1 MLSVRFFVLVCVLLI
16 VKNGVAA
23 SLVPIDKAAEGHQG
37 LQQFAYI
44 ARRCA
49 ALTGGMLNRVKGSG
63 RGDMPEVVAAFKAK
77 QDEWIQNALVFTLSE
92 PAKQNTIE
100 FLQESM
106 VRTVKAYGELWDSNI
121 DLTGDAFGDL
131 TMGDV
136 GFCNA
141 LQESASSLRKSML
154 EPSAK

>member
-1 MLSVRFFVLVCVLLI
+1 M
-16 VKNGVAA
+16 
-23 SLVPIDKAAEGHQG
+23 
-37 LQQFAYI
+37 
-44 ARRCA
+44 
-49 ALTGGMLNRVKGSG
+49 
-63 RGDMPEVVAAFKAK
+63 VAAFKAK

-131 TMGDV
+131 TMGDI

-154 EPSAK
+154 QPSAK